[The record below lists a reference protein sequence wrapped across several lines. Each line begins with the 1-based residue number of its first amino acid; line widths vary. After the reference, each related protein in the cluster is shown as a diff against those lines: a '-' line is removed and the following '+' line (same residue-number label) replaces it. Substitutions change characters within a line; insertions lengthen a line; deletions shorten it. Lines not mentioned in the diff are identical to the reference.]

1 MQIGLV
7 IVNFKHV
14 QYRVS
19 KQMQQGEG
27 RMGEAIILAGGEG
40 WRLKPAT
47 WVPKPLLKINKQT
60 LIDRQISW
68 LQSNGFENI
77 VVASNKQDLTKQP
90 VKYSIEKDGL
100 GTGGA
105 TKKAFKQIKGDRAYV
120 MNVDD
125 IVFCN
130 PNELFD
136 YASKGAGV
144 LLAKPTLRFGRV
156 TFGNGIEVIRF
167 QHRSTLDLYVSAG
180 HHVFKKA
187 VVERYF
193 PDQGDFEFTTMQRL
207 ADKRILH
214 GYIYH
219 GMWFTINTM
228 KDLIQART
236 YFK

>member
-1 MQIGLV
+1 MEP
-7 IVNFKHV
+7 
-14 QYRVS
+14 
-19 KQMQQGEG
+19 GES
-27 RMGEAIILAGGEG
+27 RMTEAIILAGGEG

-47 WVPKPLLKINKQT
+47 WVPKPLLKIDKQT

-68 LQSNGFENI
+68 LRSNGFENV
-77 VVASNKQDLTKQP
+77 VVASNREDLTKQP

-105 TKKAFKQIKGDRAYV
+105 TKKAFKQIEGDIAYV
-120 MNVDD
+120 MNLDD
-125 IVFCN
+125 IVFYD

-144 LLAKPTLRFGRV
+144 LLAKPTLPFGRA
-156 TFGNGIEVIRF
+156 TLGTGTEVIRF

-187 VVERYF
+187 IVKKYF

-207 ADKRILH
+207 ADKRILN

-228 KDLIQART
+228 KDLIQVRT

>member
-1 MQIGLV
+1 MEP
-7 IVNFKHV
+7 
-14 QYRVS
+14 
-19 KQMQQGEG
+19 GES
-27 RMGEAIILAGGEG
+27 RMAEAIILAGGEG

-47 WVPKPLLKINKQT
+47 WVPKPLLKIDKQT

-68 LQSNGFENI
+68 LRSNGFENV
-77 VVASNKQDLTKQP
+77 VVASNREDLTKQP

-105 TKKAFKQIKGDRAYV
+105 TKKAFKQIEGDIAYV
-120 MNVDD
+120 MNLDD
-125 IVFCN
+125 IVFYD

-144 LLAKPTLRFGRV
+144 LLAKPTLPFGRV
-156 TFGNGIEVIRF
+156 TLGTGTEVIRF

-187 VVERYF
+187 MVEKYF

-207 ADKRILH
+207 ADKRILN

-228 KDLIQART
+228 KDLIQVRT